1 MSTGLAV
8 FDTSVAETN
17 EWLRAIES
25 RLRPC
30 ERQHAYAA
38 LRAVLHV
45 LRDRLPM
52 DAVMGLS
59 AQMPM
64 LMRGLLLE
72 GWRPASGPTN
82 IRDPD
87 EFAGAVAK
95 LLPPAFPR
103 EPKAVIETVIGL
115 LCEHVDEGEA
125 LKVLQHIPQPLRVFW
140 PADLRGG

>member
-8 FDTSVAETN
+8 FDTSVSETN

-30 ERQHAYAA
+30 DRQQAYAA

-45 LRDRLPM
+45 LRDRLPL

-59 AQMPM
+59 AQLPM

-82 IRDPD
+82 LRNPD
-87 EFAGAVAK
+87 EFAAAVTN

-103 EPKAVIETVIGL
+103 EPKAVIEVVVGL
-115 LCEHVDEGEA
+115 LCERVDKGEA
-125 LKVLQHIPQPLRVFW
+125 QKVFQHMPQPLRVFW
-140 PADLRGG
+140 PAHFRGG